1 MKTIRNFGIVL
12 LEFETFSEIRGTI
25 IISKTKKLCLVPPV
39 VHHTSL
45 GYSGR
50 SSKWKIRSIDASIYT
65 IYFSIWRYFY
75 GFCIFQKNI
84 SNFNKNLFFYITHF
98 KTYFSVY
105 EILQY
110 ALMSAYRHVMTSRLN
125 RHHHHHSRHHQISSP
140 SVQPVK
146 PKVTRIDRHRPC
158 M

>member
-1 MKTIRNFGIVL
+1 MWLHLEPFENFLFHGSPTPPRGQIISRICQGIIKCKNAFAATVL
-12 LEFETFSEIRGTI
+12 LLAINEKFVQLTI
-25 IISKTKKLCLVPPV
+25 QYKLIIFL
-39 VHHTSL
+39 
-45 GYSGR
+45 
-50 SSKWKIRSIDASIYT
+50 I
-65 IYFSIWRYFY
+65 
-75 GFCIFQKNI
+75 KNFWMVFGNI
-84 SNFNKNLFFYITHF
+84 LNSNKRQCFL
-98 KTYFSVY
+98 S

-125 RHHHHHSRHHQISSP
+125 RHHHHDSRHHQLSSP